1 MNWLIFS
8 IIPPALWAITNHID
22 KFMLSRYFKGRE
34 GGAFMLFTSFF
45 GILVAGYIF
54 IFKASSIEISF
65 PSTLIIMASG
75 AASLGS
81 GYFYLKALSKAEPS
95 IVVPMFQVV
104 AIFRYFLGLFFLNEH
119 LTVLQIIACALVL
132 LGSMALALES
142 IEKKI
147 RLKMSVVW
155 PMLVCTIITAVNGLA
170 FKYVAIESNY
180 WSTQAWDWLGLFL
193 AGLIIFLLN
202 KNWRDTFLDILGQ
215 SKVKVLGI
223 TAVNE
228 ILNVTAGLIF
238 TYAILLMPLAV
249 VSVVS
254 NGLQPFF
261 VFFFGIIITIFIPRF
276 GKENI
281 AKNHLLQRIIAIAT
295 IFLGTFLLNR

>member
-1 MNWLIFS
+1 
-8 IIPPALWAITNHID
+8 
-22 KFMLSRYFKGRE
+22 
-34 GGAFMLFTSFF
+34 MLFTSFF